1 MERQPL
7 PVLNRA
13 QGKEL
18 ERLML
23 RQYHISGPQML
34 ENAGRAAAQL
44 AGELLGSDT
53 MDRDIVDRPVVVLAG
68 GGLGGGSALA
78 AARWLMN
85 WGAWVQVVCAY
96 PAAAYR
102 GAHGQQ
108 LAALQAAGAALAWA
122 EDGWELPPCD
132 LLIDAVLGG
141 AAPSPYGAE
150 RGLIALA
157 NSNPAPILSLDV
169 PSGVDRERG
178 RLYSPHVRAAAT
190 LALALPKGG
199 LRSEAAAAVCGDLYL
214 ADIGV
219 PPALYAQMGIDA
231 PPFFGCNS
239 ILPLHVENGEIW
251 VRE

>member
-1 MERQPL
+1 MVRQPL

-13 QGKEL
+13 QATEL

-44 AGELLGSDT
+44 ACELLDE
-53 MDRDIVDRPVVVLAG
+53 DIVDRPIVVLG
-68 GGLGGGSALA
+68 GRGLPGGSGLA

-85 WGAWVQVVCAY
+85 WGAWVQVVCVW
-96 PAAAYR
+96 PPAAYR

-108 LAALQAAGAALAWA
+108 LAALQATGAALAWA

-141 AAPSPYGAE
+141 APASAHGPE

-157 NSNPAPILSLDV
+157 NSNPAPILSLQA
-169 PSGVDRERG
+169 PSGVDGERG
-178 RLYSPHVRAAAT
+178 RLSTPHVRAAAT

-199 LRSEAAAAVCGDLYL
+199 LRAAAAAAACGDLYL

-219 PPALYAQMGIDA
+219 PEGLYAQMGLA
-231 PPFFGCNS
+231 ASPYTLPRFGCNS
-239 ILPLHVENGEIW
+239 ILRLDVENGEIW
-251 VRE
+251 VRG